1 MPREKGLTRRDVVK
15 GAGAAVV
22 SVLPAPAGEKKQ
34 AHPNPVPYGI
44 IGIGERGT
52 YLLRHLAHVNGGR
65 CAAVC
70 DVDAPNLKKGVA
82 AAGTNPSAYGDYREV
97 LARQDIE
104 ALIVA
109 TPLDS
114 HFPIVRDALLAGK
127 HVFCES
133 VLVFRPGEVH
143 ALRTL
148 AEEKP
153 NQVLQVGLVRRY
165 SAYYQAARMMV
176 SKGLIGNV
184 THIIAQWHRNPGWLM
199 RPFEARQK
207 EVNWRLYREYSG
219 GLTSE
224 LLCHQIDAASWM
236 FGTQPEYVIGIGGQ
250 EFVRDGRDIYDNV
263 QLMYKYPRGQKFI
276 CTAISTNQHLPL
288 FGETRTEFGERIMGT
303 NGTIEITLGTDDQP
317 GIALWYFEPR
327 PTVAKVTRSKYEE
340 GTIATATLG
349 SYGYGTR
356 GYPILL
362 SRDQFRGDESF
373 LSKEMK
379 YARRWLYSK
388 GLMVPEDDRNPVEVQ
403 MEGFFECCRTGARPK
418 ADARVGLANSI
429 AVILSNLAMD
439 EERRVYFKEI
449 ETMGNSKAPGGS
461 RS

>member
-1 MPREKGLTRRDVVK
+1 MAGEEGLTRRDVVQA
-15 GAGAAVV
+15 AGAAAV
-22 SVLPAPAGEKKQ
+22 SVLPAAAQEKKE
-34 AHPNPVPYGI
+34 AAPDPVPYGI
-44 IGIGERGT
+44 VGTGERGV
-52 YLLRHLAHVNGGR
+52 YLLRHLAAIKAGR
-65 CAAVC
+65 CLAAC
-70 DVDAPNLKKGVA
+70 DTDAANLRKGIA
-82 AAGTNPSAYGDYREV
+82 AAGANPKGYGDYREL

-104 ALIVA
+104 AVLIA
-109 TPLDS
+109 TPLYC

-133 VLVFRPGEVH
+133 TLVFKAEEVR
-143 ALRTL
+143 ALRAL
-148 AEEKP
+148 AEERSG
-153 NQVLQVGLVRRY
+153 QVLQVGLVRRY
-165 SAYYQAARMMV
+165 SAYYQAARTMV

-184 THIIAQWHRNPGWLM
+184 THIISQWHRNPGWLM
-199 RPFEARQK
+199 RPYEARQK
-207 EVNWRLYREYSG
+207 EANWRLYREYSG
-219 GLTSE
+219 GLMSE
-224 LLCHQIDAASWM
+224 LLCHQIDVASWM

-250 EFVRDGRDIYDNV
+250 EFVRDGRDIYDNI

-288 FGETRTEFGERIMGT
+288 FGETRTECGERIMGT

-327 PTVAKVTRSKYEE
+327 PTVAKVTRSSWEE
-340 GTIATATLG
+340 GTIANATLG

-362 SRDQFRGDESF
+362 SRDQLSGDESF
-373 LSKEMK
+373 FSKEMK

-388 GLMVPEDDRNPVEVQ
+388 GLMVPEEDRNPVEVQ

-418 ADARVGLANSI
+418 ADVRAGLANSA
-429 AVILSNLAMD
+429 AVILSNTALD
-439 EERRVYFKEI
+439 EERRVYFKEM
-449 ETMGNSKAPGGS
+449 ESMGISKASGGP